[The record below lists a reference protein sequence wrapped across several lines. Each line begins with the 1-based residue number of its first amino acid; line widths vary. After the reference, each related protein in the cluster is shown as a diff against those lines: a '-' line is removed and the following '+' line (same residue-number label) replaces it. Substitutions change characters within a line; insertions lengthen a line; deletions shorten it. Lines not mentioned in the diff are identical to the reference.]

1 MDGRSVWGVVYQ
13 VSELDLEALDEAEG
27 FRPGRASNSYW
38 RRECVVYLGGDEGR
52 PLTVQTYFAEREP
65 NPPLPSQAY
74 KALILRGARFWRLPD
89 AYIRELEA
97 IPVGQMRTP
106 AIWLSPQGTPSR
118 SYADVLSTSSR
129 ARPSEPTRHA
139 ARVCGTRKFG
149 KSPSEDEMIA
159 HFVMPLL
166 RALGWPPERIPVK
179 WRHVD
184 VAVFSALTAHIPK
197 LPVRDRGEAFR
208 RGRERRVGTGKGLR
222 DSAPC

>member
-1 MDGRSVWGVVYQ
+1 MLYFAYGSNMDCAQMRERCPSASFVAVAELRDYKLAFTRESKHRRCGVADAVQMEGRSVWGVVYQ

-97 IPVGQMRTP
+97 IPVGQ
-106 AIWLSPQGTPSR
+106 
-118 SYADVLSTSSR
+118 
-129 ARPSEPTRHA
+129 
-139 ARVCGTRKFG
+139 
-149 KSPSEDEMIA
+149 
-159 HFVMPLL
+159 
-166 RALGWPPERIPVK
+166 
-179 WRHVD
+179 
-184 VAVFSALTAHIPK
+184 
-197 LPVRDRGEAFR
+197 
-208 RGRERRVGTGKGLR
+208 
-222 DSAPC
+222 